1 MTITMKALAI
11 TPMSYYIFQGGS
23 RVIQAPLGR
32 ASADTKK
39 RGGIHVS
46 NILEKFWFRKCCDSV
61 IYMLT

>member
-1 MTITMKALAI
+1 MTMTMKALAF

-39 RGGIHVS
+39 RGGIHVT
-46 NILEKFWFRKCCDSV
+46 NILEKFWFRKCCNL
-61 IYMLT
+61 YAYLA

>member
-46 NILEKFWFRKCCDSV
+46 NILEKFWFRKCCNL
-61 IYMLT
+61 YAYLA

>member
-1 MTITMKALAI
+1 MTMTMKALAI

-39 RGGIHVS
+39 RGGIHVT
-46 NILEKFWFRKCCDSV
+46 NILEKFWFRKCCNL
-61 IYMLT
+61 YAYLA

>member
-1 MTITMKALAI
+1 MTMKALAI

-46 NILEKFWFRKCCDSV
+46 NILEKF
-61 IYMLT
+61 

>member
-39 RGGIHVS
+39 RGGIHVT
-46 NILEKFWFRKCCDSV
+46 NILEKS
-61 IYMLT
+61 